1 MTPLRR
7 ALADYLAMRR
17 ALGYRL
23 ARAEKLLAQF
33 LAYLEDRGETCLRT
47 ETALAWATLPT
58 GTDPSWWA
66 SRLTLVRG
74 FATYLHTIDPATQ
87 VPPVDLLRAH
97 PRRATPYLYTDEDV
111 AALLAAASGLR
122 TTHRV
127 ATYRTLI
134 GLLVVTGMRVGE
146 AIALDL
152 RDFDAEQGLITVRQ
166 GKLGKSR
173 ALPCIPAAAGR
184 MTSRFCSRPLL
195 CVQPRACGAEA
206 RGRWVEAA
214 ILGSFPRAG
223 RGAGSSSV
231 RRLNAVHSRASRAE
245 FLPRLL
251 HRVSGRSR
259 PLCRATSLCRSRRFV
274 LSSPRFVNPHE
285 QRLVALDS
293 SPCSA
298 SSSAQPPAYRPG
310 VGSVRRRGE
319 RMDPCWSPPPSSL
332 VASAVGHGSFC
343 LGPRPQER
351 LEHEPC
357 PPSVRLSA
365 PRRLVQVRRGD
376 CQTAEAR
383 QRRAVQLHL
392 AVHAGGERKQRAG
405 SLRPVAPFAG
415 PGQVEPPVAA
425 AVAPRDDVIRLAAGS
440 AAVAARVLLER
451 FSPPEQVSVEL
462 VADGWVQR
470 RASPLRQPLLVS
482 VYVKPQVILALRA
495 GFVCLRTC
503 PGFLFL
509 AEASNL
515 ARSLVPFCPWNRSVS
530 GG

>member
-1 MTPLRR
+1 
-7 ALADYLAMRR
+7 
-17 ALGYRL
+17 
-23 ARAEKLLAQF
+23 
-33 LAYLEDRGETCLRT
+33 
-47 ETALAWATLPT
+47 
-58 GTDPSWWA
+58 
-66 SRLTLVRG
+66 
-74 FATYLHTIDPATQ
+74 
-87 VPPVDLLRAH
+87 
-97 PRRATPYLYTDEDV
+97 
-111 AALLAAASGLR
+111 
-122 TTHRV
+122 
-127 ATYRTLI
+127 
-134 GLLVVTGMRVGE
+134 
-146 AIALDL
+146 
-152 RDFDAEQGLITVRQ
+152 
-166 GKLGKSR
+166 
-173 ALPCIPAAAGR
+173 

-319 RMDPCWSPPPSSL
+319 RMDPCWSPPSSL

-392 AVHAGGERKQRAG
+392 AVQAGGERKQRAG

>member
-33 LAYLEDRGETCLRT
+33 LAYLEDRGETRLRT

-173 ALPCIPAAAGR
+173 ALPLHPTATTAVQQYLHRTDRPAPRHTAALFVSTAGTR
-184 MTSRFCSRPLL
+184 LLKRNVQHTFLALVRRVGLRPHTAACRPRLHDIRHRFAVSTLL
-195 CVQPRACGAEA
+195 DAYRQGHDPEA
-206 RGRWVEAA
+206 RLA
-214 ILGSFPRAG
+214 
-223 RGAGSSSV
+223 
-231 RRLNAVHSRASRAE
+231 
-245 FLPRLL
+245 LL
-251 HRVSGRSR
+251 
-259 PLCRATSLCRSRRFV
+259 ATYL
-274 LSSPRFVNPHE
+274 
-285 QRLVALDS
+285 
-293 SPCSA
+293 
-298 SSSAQPPAYRPG
+298 
-310 VGSVRRRGE
+310 
-319 RMDPCWSPPPSSL
+319 
-332 VASAVGHGSFC
+332 GHGDPKSTYWY
-343 LGPRPQER
+343 LSAAPELMQLAADR
-351 LEHEPC
+351 LERH
-357 PPSVRLSA
+357 
-365 PRRLVQVRRGD
+365 
-376 CQTAEAR
+376 
-383 QRRAVQLHL
+383 
-392 AVHAGGERKQRAG
+392 
-405 SLRPVAPFAG
+405 
-415 PGQVEPPVAA
+415 PG
-425 AVAPRDDVIRLAAGS
+425 GS
-440 AAVAARVLLER
+440 A
-451 FSPPEQVSVEL
+451 
-462 VADGWVQR
+462 
-470 RASPLRQPLLVS
+470 
-482 VYVKPQVILALRA
+482 
-495 GFVCLRTC
+495 
-503 PGFLFL
+503 
-509 AEASNL
+509 
-515 ARSLVPFCPWNRSVS
+515 
-530 GG
+530 